1 MSTQRTPS
9 NKKFRELT
17 SAEKEKKLYY
27 QKLQIMNNRLKN
39 LKQKQTELDVKIKTM
54 KKYEQNREN
63 FQTFKE
69 TNQREVNKVKSKNEK
84 FQQIKKNFV
93 QKEKLY
99 RSASLKNALE
109 KVHKEKVQKFNE
121 SKAEQMFTASMVT
134 QYNSHN
140 YNLKKCKY
148 VKQKLNQVKYQTEK
162 ERKKAALNEQ
172 LKKMYEQKIKK
183 EKNETSKLK
192 AELEELEKFEEK
204 CLKSLNQTMI
214 YKNEMTRNYN
224 KRLYDTN
231 GKNKIR
237 CKSSCGQSLSK
248 RGQQNT
254 YVASTDKKS
263 LPSTNKKQLNRSMEA
278 TRY

>member
-1 MSTQRTPS
+1 
-9 NKKFRELT
+9 
-17 SAEKEKKLYY
+17 
-27 QKLQIMNNRLKN
+27 
-39 LKQKQTELDVKIKTM
+39 
-54 KKYEQNREN
+54 
-63 FQTFKE
+63 
-69 TNQREVNKVKSKNEK
+69 
-84 FQQIKKNFV
+84 
-93 QKEKLY
+93 
-99 RSASLKNALE
+99 
-109 KVHKEKVQKFNE
+109 
-121 SKAEQMFTASMVT
+121 
-134 QYNSHN
+134 
-140 YNLKKCKY
+140 
-148 VKQKLNQVKYQTEK
+148 
-162 ERKKAALNEQ
+162 
-172 LKKMYEQKIKK
+172 MYEQKIKK

-204 CLKSLNQTMI
+204 YLKSLNQTMI

-278 TRY
+278 ARY